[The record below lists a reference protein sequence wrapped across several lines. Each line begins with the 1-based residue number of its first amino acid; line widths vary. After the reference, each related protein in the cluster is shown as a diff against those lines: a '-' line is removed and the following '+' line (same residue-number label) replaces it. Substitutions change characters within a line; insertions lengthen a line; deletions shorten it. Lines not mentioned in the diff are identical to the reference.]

1 MPAYV
6 YRFNLK
12 GDKKQKAILQNVLS
26 FGKYRDNTYEEVKSS
41 DISYCNWVLK
51 QANTRGP
58 MKDFQEWLKLHAK
71 RITCEKCN
79 GSGLG
84 HMM

>member
-1 MPAYV
+1 MQQPFIEKIV
-6 YRFNLK
+6 
-12 GDKKQKAILQNVLS
+12 S
-26 FGKYRDNTYEEVKSS
+26 FGKYIGKPYEEIKSS
-41 DISYCNWVLK
+41 DVSYCNWVLK

>member
-1 MPAYV
+1 METPSGKV
-6 YRFNLK
+6 
-12 GDKKQKAILQNVLS
+12 IT
-26 FGKYRDNTYEEVKSS
+26 FGKHSGKSYEEIKSN

-51 QANTRGP
+51 QYQTTGG